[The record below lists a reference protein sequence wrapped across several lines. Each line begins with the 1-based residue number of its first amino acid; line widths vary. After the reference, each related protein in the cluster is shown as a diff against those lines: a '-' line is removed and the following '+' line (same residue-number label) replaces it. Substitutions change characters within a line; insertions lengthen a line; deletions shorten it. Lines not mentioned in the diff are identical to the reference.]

1 AREYIDEIINVSE
14 EGIQETIAEL
24 VAHEQMIVEASAAAS
39 LAAVHQIESVPP
51 GSRVAAVISGAN
63 LDVTLLQKILT
74 AHI

>member
-1 AREYIDEIINVSE
+1 
-14 EGIQETIAEL
+14 
-24 VAHEQMIVEASAAAS
+24 MIVEASAAAS